1 MNVIV
6 SGEPGVGKTTICRM
20 IMERADGN
28 VRGFVTE
35 DIRHEGERVGFMVEF
50 DNGASRVLSHVDF
63 DGPPVGKYGV
73 DMETMEWVVERMKD
87 WEYDTPDLLVVDEIG
102 KMELKEEEFA
112 ELVEECLDTDADLL
126 ATAPKVGPDFVG
138 DVRARDDVTKLELTE
153 DNREDVLRE
162 LVDLF
167 TIQPESSA

>member
-1 MNVIV
+1 
-6 SGEPGVGKTTICRM
+6 M

-73 DMETMEWVVERMKD
+73 DMETAEWVVERMKD
-87 WEYDTPDLLVVDEIG
+87 WENDTPDLMIVDEIG

-112 ELVEECLDTDADLL
+112 DRVEECLDADVDLL
-126 ATAPKVGPDFVG
+126 GTVPRIGPDFVG
-138 DVRARDDVTKLELTE
+138 EVRARDDVETLELTE
-153 DNREDVLRE
+153 ENREDVLRE
-162 LVDLF
+162 LVDRF
-167 TIQPESSA
+167 DIHPDSSA